1 MNKKYSIGEKIKNQR
16 KRLGL
21 TQAETAG
28 DKITRNML
36 SLIESGKTV
45 PSIEVLDYLAGKLG
59 LTLSYILAPREE
71 EVAYEKQ
78 MLLPAVRLAFKNGD
92 YAACIDDIG
101 RITELDDELCYILAH
116 SHFYRGR
123 DLLLSG
129 ALISAREHIEKAVE
143 LSGQTVYK
151 TENIRTLA
159 MLYLAVAK
167 NIQSPL
173 LELDA
178 DAFMRD
184 TAAITDVDFFKYVMR
199 EYDHEYRS
207 ELYRKHLDARAL
219 MKKYAYAE
227 AISKLIDI
235 EEQKND
241 NYNACVM
248 FGVYSDLEACYKQ
261 IGDFENA
268 YRYSAKRFSLLSAF
282 NT

>member
-1 MNKKYSIGEKIKNQR
+1 MNKKYSIGEKIKDQR

-21 TQAETAG
+21 TQTEVAG
-28 DKITRNML
+28 EKITRNML

-45 PSIEVLDYLAGKLG
+45 PSIDVLDYLAERLG
-59 LTLSYILAPREE
+59 LTLSYILAPEE
-71 EVAYEKQ
+71 EAVTYEKQ
-78 MLLPAVRLAFKNGD
+78 MLLPAVKALFASGEYD
-92 YAACIDDIG
+92 ACIENVE
-101 RITELDDELCYILAH
+101 RISGLDDELCYILAY

-123 DLLLSG
+123 ELLLSG
-129 ALISAREHIEKAVE
+129 ALVSAREHIEKAVAFCE
-143 LSGQTVYK
+143 QTIY
-151 TENIRTLA
+151 EIRTVRALS

-178 DAFMRD
+178 EAFTAD
-184 TAAITDVDFFKYVMR
+184 TAEIVDVDFFKYVTR
-199 EYDHEYRS
+199 DYDHEYHAQ
-207 ELYRKHLDARAL
+207 LYRKHLDARAL
-219 MKKYAYAE
+219 MKKYAYTE
-227 AISKLIDI
+227 AIAKLVDI

-248 FGVYSDLEACYKQ
+248 FGVYSDLETCYKQ

-268 YRYSAKRFSLLSAF
+268 YRYSAKRFTLLSAF